1 MACIA
6 SELYFQYNKNHPIL
20 ENVNFSIPAGKY
32 TVILGKNGCGKST
45 LIKVIMG
52 LLPVSDGKVIVN
64 NFDIST
70 QKGIFYLRK
79 HFGIVF
85 QNPDNQF
92 VSPVL
97 EDDIRFGLDN
107 HKIPKSEQAAR
118 IEDALN
124 QVYLQGFEKRHIAT
138 LSGGQKQRAAV
149 AGILALEEDV
159 LIFDEATSMLDPDG
173 KTKMIQCIKDLRSKK
188 RSIIMVTQ
196 NTEDAVD
203 ADYILLM
210 AEHQVIAE
218 GTPKEILPNIALL
231 KKAGVQIPFPIKVYY
246 DLKHQGIA
254 LNNCPLT
261 NQDLFEAICN
271 LN

>member
-1 MACIA
+1 MSFIA
-6 SELYFQYNKNHPIL
+6 SELYFQYNKNQPIL

-52 LLPVSDGKVIVN
+52 LLPVSGGKVIIN
-64 NFDIST
+64 GFDIST
-70 QKGIFYLRK
+70 QEGLFYLRK
-79 HFGIVF
+79 HCGIVF

-107 HKIPKSEQAAR
+107 HKIPESEQTNR
-118 IEDALN
+118 IKNALD
-124 QVYLQGFEKRHIAT
+124 QVYLQGFEKRNTAT

-159 LIFDEATSMLDPDG
+159 LIFDEAVSMLDPDG
-173 KTKMIQCIKDLRSKK
+173 KTKMIQCIKNLRAKN
-188 RSIIMVTQ
+188 RTLIMVTQ
-196 NTEDAVD
+196 TTEDAVD
-203 ADYILLM
+203 ADYLLLM
-210 AEHQVIAE
+210 AEHQVIAA
-218 GTPKEILPNIALL
+218 GSPKEILPDIGLL
-231 KKAGVQIPFPIKVYY
+231 KRSGVQIPFPIKVYY
-246 DLKHQGIA
+246 DLNAQGIS

-261 NQDLFEAICN
+261 NQELFEAICN

>member
-1 MACIA
+1 MSCTV
-6 SELYFQYNKNHPIL
+6 SELYFRYNKNQPIL
-20 ENVNFSIPAGKY
+20 ENVNFSIPTGKY

-52 LLPVSDGKVIVN
+52 FLPISEGKVYIN
-64 NFDIST
+64 GYDIST
-70 QKGIFYLRK
+70 QTGVSHLRK
-79 HFGIVF
+79 HCGIIF

-107 HKIPKSEQAAR
+107 HKVPESEQSNR
-118 IEDALN
+118 IKSALD
-124 QVYLQGFEKRHIAT
+124 QVYLHGFEKRNTKT
-138 LSGGQKQRAAV
+138 LSGGQKQRAAA
-149 AGILALEEDV
+149 AGIIALEEDV

-173 KTKMIQCIKDLRSKK
+173 KTQMIQCIKDLRKEN
-188 RSIIMVTQ
+188 RTIIMVTQ

-203 ADYILLM
+203 ADYILLI
-210 AEHQVIAE
+210 AEHQVIAA
-218 GTPKEILPNIALL
+218 GTPKEIFPNIDLL
-231 KKAGVQIPFPIKVYY
+231 KKTGVQIPFPVKVYY
-246 DLKHQGIA
+246 DLKNQGIA

-261 NQDLFEAICN
+261 NQELFEALCS